1 MKNLADITNEYL
13 AAIGAAI
20 SDDGVIDESLADQL
34 TQAESAL
41 EEKIDRCCIVCDML
55 ENSAL
60 TAKERAAAWAG
71 RAKILEAEKDWLKK
85 WIQHN
90 VSLLDEEK
98 IETKNYHVSLRKGAP
113 SVEIDDMEFWK
124 HDPSYDLYA
133 TVEKI
138 DRREVLRRLK
148 AGEKIPGATLRT
160 DKKHLA
166 IK

>member
-1 MKNLADITNEYL
+1 MKNLADIMNEYL

-41 EEKIDRCCIVCDML
+41 GEKIDRCCIVHDML
-55 ENSAL
+55 KNSA
-60 TAKERAAAWAG
+60 AVARG
-71 RAKILEAEKDWLKK
+71 RATSWVVRATILEAEKERLKK
-85 WIQHN
+85 WIHTN

-98 IETKNYHVSLRKGAP
+98 IETNNYHVSLRKGAP
-113 SVEIDDMEFWK
+113 SVEIDDLEFWK
-124 HDPSYDLYA
+124 HDPSDELYA